1 MDIYCIS
8 EFKNKILYTMQLQH
22 KHVIIL
28 TFNIIAF
35 SVHRSS
41 VGNELACQRSL
52 SSGFD
57 KYSVN
62 AISDL
67 Y

>member
-1 MDIYCIS
+1 M
-8 EFKNKILYTMQLQH
+8 KNY
-22 KHVIIL
+22 II

-35 SVHRSS
+35 SVHKSS

-52 SSGFD
+52 SSGLD